1 MGEYDNI
8 MMSAVSPS
16 RGSHYDGRGQGVG
29 PPGVKHTRMVIFR
42 PLRAGGEGGG
52 DRRAQTYYK
61 DFQ

>member
-1 MGEYDNI
+1 

-52 DRRAQTYYK
+52 DRRAQTYYE